1 MATMR
6 SCVSGSQRVGVASS
20 RNASLFVGRTASRP
34 SSLTIR
40 AAYDVEVEPVPPRA
54 PNNAPRF
61 GGSGPPPPPPP
72 PPQPTQRGFQ
82 PPSRRELLF
91 GALGLG
97 LGIAGTTAYD
107 NRPLDPEEVDERL
120 TSILDELLDDE
131 ALLNVLGEEIMLNK
145 GLADQADAV
154 SALEGLKQVDD
165 ALGDLI
171 REAEARKK

>member
-1 MATMR
+1 MTSTCTELA
-6 SCVSGSQRVGVASS
+6 
-20 RNASLFVGRTASRP
+20 NASLF
-34 SSLTIR
+34 LR

-61 GGSGPPPPPPP
+61 GGSPPPPPPP
-72 PPQPTQRGFQ
+72 PPPSRNSFQ
-82 PPSRRELLF
+82 PPTRRELLF

-97 LGIAGTTAYD
+97 LGVAGTTAYE

-145 GLADQADAV
+145 GLADQTDTV

>member
-1 MATMR
+1 MK
-6 SCVSGSQRVGVASS
+6 SCVSGSQRVQHARS
-20 RNASLFVGRTASRP
+20 RNASLFLGRRP
-34 SSLTIR
+34 ITIR
-40 AAYDVEVEPVPPRA
+40 AAYDVEVEPMPPRA

-61 GGSGPPPPPPP
+61 GGSPPPPPPP
-72 PPQPTQRGFQ
+72 PPQPTRTSFQ
-82 PPSRRELLF
+82 PPTRRELLF

-97 LGIAGTTAYD
+97 LGIAGTTAYE